1 MTPFRILLCNQGVRV
16 MEQPVA
22 LSALAK
28 KVQASE
34 IRELLK
40 LIDNPNIISLFPLNE
55 IREGFQSALADN
67 ESASQALQ
75 YSITE
80 GLIGL
85 REWLCEHMAR
95 SGVTCS
101 PDNILIVNG
110 SQQALDLI
118 GRLLLDPGDRVLAA
132 RPTYLGAIQA
142 LSTCSPQWQPLIPG
156 EASQNARGAK
166 LAYVVPDY
174 GNPDGRTWTQ
184 AERLDLLKASDDN
197 GFAIIEDAAYSEL
210 GFEPSPPSS
219 ILAES
224 VRQCG
229 DIDRSRVLYCGTFSK
244 TIAPAFRIGWVC
256 AAQSLIR
263 KLVLLKQSSD
273 LHAST
278 INQFALMRILPNY
291 RQSVDAARTL
301 YATRRDAMM
310 TSLDRTMPAGV
321 SWTKPAGGLFT
332 WLTLPDGFDARDLL
346 TRALKSGV
354 AFVPGAPFFAVDPLP
369 NTLRLSYSLTPPNRI
384 EEGVGRLVQT
394 IAET

>member
-1 MTPFRILLCNQGVRV
+1 
-16 MEQPVA
+16 
-22 LSALAK
+22 
-28 KVQASE
+28 
-34 IRELLK
+34 
-40 LIDNPNIISLFPLNE
+40 
-55 IREGFQSALADN
+55 
-67 ESASQALQ
+67 
-75 YSITE
+75 
-80 GLIGL
+80 
-85 REWLCEHMAR
+85 
-95 SGVTCS
+95 
-101 PDNILIVNG
+101 
-110 SQQALDLI
+110 
-118 GRLLLDPGDRVLAA
+118 
-132 RPTYLGAIQA
+132 
-142 LSTCSPQWQPLIPG
+142 
-156 EASQNARGAK
+156 